1 MVCEARMLLA
11 ASHCRVG
18 RVRAEITH
26 VPQGPAALGGAVTS
40 WAQTSAH
47 IPQVAYVVEEQ
58 MGGRLV
64 PHARMQVGLVGGRGE
79 GGAAGALL
87 LVLVGGGTRGG

>member
-11 ASHCRVG
+11 AGHCRVG
-18 RVRAEITH
+18 RVWAEIAH
-26 VPQGPAALGGAVTS
+26 VPQGPAALGGAVAS

-64 PHARMQVGLVGGRGE
+64 PRARMHVGLVGRRGE
-79 GGAAGALL
+79 GAAGALL
-87 LVLVGGGTRGG
+87 LVLVGGGARGG